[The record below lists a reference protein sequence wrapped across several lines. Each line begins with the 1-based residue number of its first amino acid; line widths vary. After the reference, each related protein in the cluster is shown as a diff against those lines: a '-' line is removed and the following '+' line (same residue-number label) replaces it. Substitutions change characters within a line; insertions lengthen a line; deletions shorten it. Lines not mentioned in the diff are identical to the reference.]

1 MLTIENLRGYG
12 ANVDE
17 GVKRC
22 LDDEDFYIDLVKSAI
37 PDERIDEL
45 EQCIK
50 AGELDK
56 AFEIA
61 HALKGMYGN
70 ISITPIYEP
79 ISEITELLPVRHDL
93 PGGVER
99 MLRTGQKRA
108 VDEPLFQGK
117 LHERGHGAAV
127 LRAGPD
133 LRIRRAR

>member
-37 PDERIDEL
+37 PDDRIDEL

-79 ISEITELLPVRHDL
+79 ISEITELLRDRKDADYAPYIARAKEQKQKLIDL
-93 PGGVER
+93 YN
-99 MLRTGQKRA
+99 
-108 VDEPLFQGK
+108 
-117 LHERGHGAAV
+117 
-127 LRAGPD
+127 
-133 LRIRRAR
+133 ARK